1 VTLRDRIPSDPEIV
15 PYPQFRDAMDEVRV
29 RAMSAVESAYYLRHS
44 WLDEPY
50 KLHRTLIPSELVAR
64 AERLATELA
73 QAMEE
78 IDRLSV
84 PVVWAPGE

>member
-1 VTLRDRIPSDPEIV
+1 ME
-15 PYPQFRDAMDEVRV
+15 EVRS
-29 RAMSAVESAYYLRHS
+29 SAIAAAETSYHLRHS
-44 WLDEPY
+44 RLDEPY
-50 KLHRTLIPSELVAR
+50 KLHRTLIPSELVTR
-64 AERLATELA
+64 AERLASELA